1 MQRKRNYIKGA
12 KAMTGKKGE
21 CVNCKKLETCNKLC
35 GKMFGFCSTDYEPK
49 NKQETKQDEQ
59 KD

>member
-1 MQRKRNYIKGA
+1 
-12 KAMTGKKGE
+12 MTGKKGE

-49 NKQETKQDEQ
+49 NKKETKQDEQ